1 MQLLSCWISYLTF
14 VATVIDEMFQNYEFK
29 LVDGKCCPE
38 CVEGAHQ
45 FQVLPPLYFSL
56 SIFSIFV
63 LITYNECKSYHLSY
77 IFCKSNMLY
86 IFDGVFL
93 AESLSSMQTG
103 RFSLKNSKE
112 LRSVFA
118 TYCLTITTVVFRS
131 LSTPSLVLPW
141 SVLFGEKE
149 RSCMNWFAVR
159 SQAILESLLSHARR
173 LSAVKK
179 ANLAECYTSKLRLPP
194 RHRLP
199 YRMDRAQHAQFPP
212 DLNCCFPTLHGALNT
227 IGTSVHAFQVIQW
240 RNESGRSVVLTH
252 RVYIRERASS
262 ASLYNTEALYFM
274 ISCISLN
281 WSVRQINS
289 LSGVINWWVRQQ
301 KTVVTRRSGLRST
314 STSTSGYSKPRQGT
328 KFAER
333 PFSFSGPAEW
343 NCLPNDLRMI
353 TDTNVFKRKLK
364 AYFLGSTP

>member
-1 MQLLSCWISYLTF
+1 MKCFRITNSNLSTANAAPSASKVLI
-14 VATVIDEMFQNYEFK
+14 NFK
-29 LVDGKCCPE
+29 
-38 CVEGAHQ
+38 
-45 FQVLPPLYFSL
+45 YFRRYIFL
-56 SIFSIFV
+56 CRFFSIFV
-63 LITYNECKSYHLSY
+63 LITYNECKSYRLSY

-179 ANLAECYTSKLRLPP
+179 ANLAECYTSKLRLP
-194 RHRLP
+194 RQHRLP
-199 YRMDRAQHAQFPP
+199 YTECTEHNMHNFHLILTAVFQHYTVRW
-212 DLNCCFPTLHGALNT
+212 TL
-227 IGTSVHAFQVIQW
+227 
-240 RNESGRSVVLTH
+240 
-252 RVYIRERASS
+252 
-262 ASLYNTEALYFM
+262 
-274 ISCISLN
+274 
-281 WSVRQINS
+281 
-289 LSGVINWWVRQQ
+289 
-301 KTVVTRRSGLRST
+301 
-314 STSTSGYSKPRQGT
+314 
-328 KFAER
+328 
-333 PFSFSGPAEW
+333 
-343 NCLPNDLRMI
+343 
-353 TDTNVFKRKLK
+353 
-364 AYFLGSTP
+364 